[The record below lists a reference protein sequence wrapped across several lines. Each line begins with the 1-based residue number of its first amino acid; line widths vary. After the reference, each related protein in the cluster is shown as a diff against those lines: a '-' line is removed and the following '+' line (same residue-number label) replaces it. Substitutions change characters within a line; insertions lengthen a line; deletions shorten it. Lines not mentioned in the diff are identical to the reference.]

1 MAEMKG
7 TDTLKTRLH
16 AATLFTTM
24 LLGCTPSFAQCD
36 ALEPRMPP
44 PPIFRECGPPV
55 PPDIRA
61 QIDQLREQE
70 QDQTL
75 LIQQKLQKSRHTLHN
90 IINAQQYDDAAIVAL
105 AHEQAQWQAE
115 LLILQI
121 RTQSRISALRDA
133 GKPPK
138 K

>member
-1 MAEMKG
+1 MIIK
-7 TDTLKTRLH
+7 RY
-16 AATLFTTM
+16 AAPLAIVL
-24 LLGCTPSFAQCD
+24 LLGSTQSFAQCD

-44 PPIFRECGPPV
+44 PPMFRECGPPL
-55 PPDIRA
+55 PPEIRE

-70 QDQTL
+70 QDQSL
-75 LIQQKLQKSRHTLHN
+75 LIQQKLQKSRHTLHK
-90 IINAQQYDDAAIVAL
+90 IISTQQFDDAAIVAL

-121 RTQSRISALRDA
+121 RTQSRIRVLLDA
-133 GKPPK
+133 GKLPK